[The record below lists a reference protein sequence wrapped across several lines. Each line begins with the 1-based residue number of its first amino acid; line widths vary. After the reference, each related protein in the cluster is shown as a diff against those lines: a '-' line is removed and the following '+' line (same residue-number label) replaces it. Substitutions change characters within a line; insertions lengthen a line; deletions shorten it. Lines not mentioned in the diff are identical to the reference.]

1 MAETKIKSSGLSAN
15 LSVSNLSLTGTTSVS
30 GNIIPTSNNAIN
42 LGTPTMRFGSL
53 YLSGN
58 TIDLGGAQIT
68 TTASGDLS
76 FNTASG
82 NVAITANTVS
92 FLTTVANTVSDPGNV
107 SFDSNVRATAVV
119 ADAYFYSNGT
129 PFTGGGGGGSATLTS
144 TVYTPGSLFTGYSA
158 QYSARWYPNRVITV
172 NSITGRLITAG
183 TVPVQLNININDVA
197 VRTLTITGLGPNIS
211 ANSFS
216 TTSTDDYITVTV
228 SNDGAYASDLYVS
241 FNYT

>member
-15 LSVSNLSLTGTTSVS
+15 ISVGNLTLTGTTSVS

-42 LGTPTMRFGSL
+42 LGSPSFRFGSL

-107 SFDSNVRATAVV
+107 SFDSNVRVQPGIDKINQEGTYNVYRV
-119 ADAYFYSNGT
+119 NPQTVDTLRSKINQKVSYNNIIKEVIPKSVFFLQVNDWLYNG
-129 PFTGGGGGGSATLTS
+129 
-144 TVYTPGSLFTGYSA
+144 
-158 QYSARWYPNRVITV
+158 
-172 NSITGRLITAG
+172 
-183 TVPVQLNININDVA
+183 
-197 VRTLTITGLGPNIS
+197 
-211 ANSFS
+211 
-216 TTSTDDYITVTV
+216 
-228 SNDGAYASDLYVS
+228 
-241 FNYT
+241 